1 MLVHF
6 PGDPN
11 GLNYH
16 HRVLLH
22 KISPGKW
29 VTLTPDLDLEIHDLN
44 VRRHVVLGRHSG
56 FPDQYVDEAYVF
68 EEISRNELERQKRLA
83 KTVGSI
89 LDDGEIA
96 DVAASQWV
104 VADPSSSRFGKSLPF
119 ELVGDISGIGSYGVV
134 QWDVDQ
140 HAMSLLCKPST
151 KGCRSCGRES
161 HWL

>member
-1 MLVHF
+1 MERTLNIPEPQVLVHF

-83 KTVGSI
+83 KTMGSI

-96 DVAASQWV
+96 DVAASNGSWLTPPPAV
-104 VADPSSSRFGKSLPF
+104 LENPCRLSLSVTFVASALTGLFNGTERLN
-119 ELVGDISGIGSYGVV
+119 
-134 QWDVDQ
+134 
-140 HAMSLLCKPST
+140 MSV
-151 KGCRSCGRES
+151 R
-161 HWL
+161 